1 MRIQVAPLVLLFASV
16 ALAAPVPTDSERSS
30 LERRGFAG
38 EEEALELFQRG
49 LRSPTALFP
58 EHSLSRGRS
67 PTRVRSNS
75 KHLRSS
81 SGSSSLS
88 RSASRDSSLASSRRG
103 NSKSRSRSPSP
114 AFGLKSTG
122 SQLFKRTKGKKDK
135 DPSYHGRGPS
145 KNNNGPPQT
154 RAAAAAA
161 AAAQAQ
167 TNAKGHP
174 TTGGLRLPGPRLARR
189 VNEKDDGN
197 KDYGRRGRAPDSV
210 NPTPK
215 ERTTPPRGCNPNKGV
230 GTKWCDRDP
239 PRSPPRDAKGRAL
252 TGGLTVAKNPNRH
265 NVKRALRPAHGAPAH
280 GGGAPAAAVPPP
292 APPAPAAPFVPGV
305 RPHAP
310 PNNGPRMGGH
320 RP

>member
-1 MRIQVAPLVLLFASV
+1 MRIQVAPIVLLFASV
-16 ALAAPVPTDSERSS
+16 ALAAPVPNDSEGSS

-58 EHSLSRGRS
+58 EHGLSRGRS
-67 PTRVRSNS
+67 PTRGRSHS
-75 KHLRSS
+75 KHLRNT

-103 NSKSRSRSPSP
+103 GSKSRSRSPSP
-114 AFGLKSTG
+114 AFELKSTG

-145 KNNNGPPQT
+145 DNNNGPPQT

-161 AAAQAQ
+161 AAQAQAQ

-189 VNEKDDGN
+189 NNDKDKN
-197 KDYGRRGRAPDSV
+197 YKGRKSTDPNANNANQRT
-210 NPTPK
+210 NPA
-215 ERTTPPRGCNPNKGV
+215 RGCNPNKGV
-230 GTKWCDRDP
+230 GTKWCDP
-239 PRSPPRDAKGRAL
+239 SPPSSPEMDRHGHAK
-252 TGGLTVAKNPNRH
+252 TGNLRPAQNHNIHVA
-265 NVKRALRPAHGAPAH
+265 KRALPPAPGALAPGAPAP
-280 GGGAPAAAVPPP
+280 GAPVPPP

-305 RPHAP
+305 RPHGP

-320 RP
+320 RPEN